1 MVQFILSIY
10 NVGFLLNLAP
20 PRFIHT
26 PARLTKVPANSV
38 ASVRCQAF
46 GFPPPTMV
54 WSREFVPLPQG
65 RTNITKNGTLIITNF
80 GPLDSGTYQCK
91 ASNKLGSVN
100 VLTTLHYDEQGQE
113 IYVFNFN

>member
-1 MVQFILSIY
+1 
-10 NVGFLLNLAP
+10 
-20 PRFIHT
+20 
-26 PARLTKVPANSV
+26 
-38 ASVRCQAF
+38 
-46 GFPPPTMV
+46 MV

-100 VLTTLHYDEQGQE
+100 VLTTLHYNEQGQE
-113 IYVFNFN
+113 TYVFNFNRNFFIISRRVYMQPEANAILC